1 MRARA
6 YTRAA
11 VTRIAI
17 LDDYSGLVRT
27 LPHWAR
33 LDGRASVQS
42 FTDTVAD
49 EEALARRLAP
59 FDVVVGIR
67 ERTRFSASL
76 LARLPN
82 LKHIAL
88 AGRHTGQ
95 VDLDASGARGIVVSQ
110 TGGSAVNAT
119 ELTIALITAAVRR
132 LPQEDRNVREG
143 RWQTS
148 LGMDLAG
155 KTLGVV
161 GLGKIGSRIAAFGS
175 FLGMRVLA
183 SGITLTAERAA
194 QAGALMVDLDTL
206 MRDSD
211 VVSLH
216 LRLSDRTRGLITPR
230 LLALM
235 KPTAYLVNT
244 ARGPLVDEA
253 ALVAALR
260 ERRIAGAALDVYDVE
275 PLPKSHPLL
284 GLDNVVLTPHVGF
297 VTREGYDVFF
307 RGVVDNVEA
316 WLAGKPPPGVVA

>member
-1 MRARA
+1 MIRL
-6 YTRAA
+6 
-11 VTRIAI
+11 AI
-17 LDDYSGLVRT
+17 LDDYAGLVRA

-33 LDGRASVQS
+33 LDGAALVES
-42 FTDTVAD
+42 FAD
-49 EEALARRLAP
+49 RLDDEAALARRLEP

-67 ERTRFSASL
+67 ERTRWSASL
-76 LARLPN
+76 LARLPR

-88 AGRHTGQ
+88 GGRHTGQ
-95 VDLDASGARGIVVSQ
+95 VDLAVAGARGIVVSE

-119 ELTIALITAAVRR
+119 ELTIALMTAVVRR
-132 LPQEDRNVREG
+132 LPQEDRAVREG

-148 LGMDLAG
+148 LGVDLAG

-161 GLGKIGSRIAAFGS
+161 GLGKIGSRLAAFGV

-183 SGITLTAERAA
+183 TGITLTAERAA
-194 QAGALMVDLDTL
+194 QAGAVMVDLDTL

-211 VVSLH
+211 VVTLH
-216 LRLSDRTRGLITPR
+216 LRLSDTTRGLVSAR
-230 LLALM
+230 HLALM

-260 ERRIAGAALDVYDVE
+260 ARRIAGAALDVYDVE
-275 PLPKSHPLL
+275 PLPRTHPLA

-307 RGVVDNVEA
+307 SSVVDNVEA
-316 WLAGKPPPGVVA
+316 WLAGKVPPGLVRARSS

>member
-1 MRARA
+1 
-6 YTRAA
+6 
-11 VTRIAI
+11 VTRLAI
-17 LDDYSGLVRT
+17 LDDYAGLVRA
-27 LPHWAR
+27 LPHWSR
-33 LDGRASVQS
+33 LEGRVTVQS
-42 FTDTVAD
+42 FSDTLSD
-49 EEALARRLAP
+49 EEALARRLEP
-59 FDVVVGIR
+59 FDVAVGIR

-88 AGRHTGQ
+88 GGRHTGQ
-95 VDLDASGARGIVVSQ
+95 VDLDVAGARGIVVSQ

-119 ELTIALITAAVRR
+119 ELTIALITAVVRR

-148 LGMDLAG
+148 LGVDLAG

-161 GLGKIGSRIAAFGS
+161 GLGKIGSRIAAFGN

-194 QAGALMVDLDTL
+194 QAGALMVDLDAL

-230 LLALM
+230 LVALM

-316 WLAGKPPPGVVA
+316 WLAGKPPPGVVV

>member
-1 MRARA
+1 
-6 YTRAA
+6 
-11 VTRIAI
+11 VTRVGI
-17 LDDYSGLVRT
+17 LDDYSGLVRA

-33 LDGRASVQS
+33 LDGRATVES
-42 FTDTVAD
+42 FTDTLRD
-49 EEALARRLAP
+49 EQALARRLEP

-88 AGRHTGQ
+88 GGRHTGQ
-95 VDLDASGARGIVVSQ
+95 VDLEAAGARGIVVSE

-119 ELTIALITAAVRR
+119 ELTIALITAVVRR
-132 LPQEDRNVREG
+132 LPQEDRSVREG

-148 LGMDLAG
+148 LGVDLAG

-161 GLGKIGSRIAAFGS
+161 GLGKIGARIAAFGG
-175 FLGMRVLA
+175 FLGMRVVA
-183 SGITLTAERAA
+183 TGITLTAERAA

-211 VVSLH
+211 VVTLH
-216 LRLSDRTRGLITPR
+216 LRLSDTTRGLVTAR
-230 LLALM
+230 HLALM

-260 ERRIAGAALDVYDVE
+260 ARRIAGAALDVYDVE

-307 RGVVDNVEA
+307 SRVVDNVEA
-316 WLAGKPPPGVVA
+316 WLAGKAPAGAVSVRGRA

>member
-1 MRARA
+1 
-6 YTRAA
+6 
-11 VTRIAI
+11 VTRVAI
-17 LDDYSGLVRT
+17 LDDYSGLVRA
-27 LPHWAR
+27 LPHWTR
-33 LDGRASVQS
+33 LDRHATVES
-42 FTDTVAD
+42 FTDTLTD
-49 EEALARRLAP
+49 EQALARRLEP

-88 AGRHTGQ
+88 GGRHTGQ
-95 VDLDASGARGIVVSQ
+95 VDLEAAGARGIVVSE

-119 ELTIALITAAVRR
+119 ELTIALMTAVVRR

-143 RWQTS
+143 RWQTG
-148 LGMDLAG
+148 LGVDLAG

-161 GLGKIGSRIAAFGS
+161 GLGKIGSRIAAFGA

-194 QAGALMVDLDTL
+194 QAGAVMVDLDTL

-216 LRLSDRTRGLITPR
+216 LRLSDRTRGLVTAR
-230 LLALM
+230 HLALM

-284 GLDNVVLTPHVGF
+284 GLDTVVLTPHVGF

-307 RGVVDNVEA
+307 SGVVDNIEA
-316 WLAGKPPPGVVA
+316 ALVGKSPPGVVKSRDRA

>member
-1 MRARA
+1 
-6 YTRAA
+6 
-11 VTRIAI
+11 VTRLAI
-17 LDDYSGLVRT
+17 LDDYSALVRA
-27 LPHWAR
+27 LPHWSR
-33 LDGRASVQS
+33 LDGHASVES
-42 FTDTVAD
+42 FTDTLRD
-49 EEALARRLAP
+49 EPALARRLEP

-76 LARLPN
+76 LSRLPS

-95 VDLDASGARGIVVSQ
+95 VDLEAAGARGIVVTE

-119 ELTIALITAAVRR
+119 ELTIALMTAVVRR
-132 LPQEDRNVREG
+132 LPQEDRGVREG

-161 GLGKIGSRIAAFGS
+161 GLGKIGSRIAAFGA

-194 QAGALMVDLDTL
+194 QAGARMVDLDTL

-211 VVSLH
+211 VVTLH
-216 LRLSDRTRGLITPR
+216 LRLSDRTRGLVTAR
-230 LLALM
+230 HLALM

-244 ARGPLVDEA
+244 ARGPLVDEE
-253 ALVAALR
+253 ALVAALA
-260 ERRIAGAALDVYDVE
+260 EGRIAGAALDVYDVE
-275 PLPKSHPLL
+275 PLPKSHPFL

-316 WLAGKPPPGVVA
+316 WLGGKCPPGLVKTVGRV

>member
-1 MRARA
+1 
-6 YTRAA
+6 
-11 VTRIAI
+11 VTRLAI
-17 LDDYSGLVRT
+17 LDDYAGLVRA

-33 LDGRASVQS
+33 LEGRATVQS

-49 EEALARRLAP
+49 ELALARRLEP
-59 FDVVVGIR
+59 FDIVVGIR
-67 ERTRFSASL
+67 ERTRFSGSL

-82 LKHIAL
+82 LKHLAL
-88 AGRHTGQ
+88 GGRHTGQ
-95 VDLDASGARGIVVSQ
+95 VDLEAAGARGIVVTE

-119 ELTIALITAAVRR
+119 ELTIALMTALVRR
-132 LPQEDRNVREG
+132 LPQEDRNVRQG

-148 LGMDLAG
+148 LGVDLAG

-161 GLGKIGSRIAAFGS
+161 GLGKIGSRMAAFGA

-183 SGITLTAERAA
+183 AGITLTPERAA
-194 QAGALMVDLDTL
+194 QAGARMVDLDAL

-211 VVSLH
+211 VVTLH
-216 LRLSDRTRGLITPR
+216 LRLSDRTRGLVTAR
-230 LLALM
+230 HLELM

-244 ARGPLVDEA
+244 ARGPLVDES
-253 ALVAALR
+253 ALVAALQ

-275 PLPKSHPLL
+275 PLPRSHPLL

-316 WLAGKPPPGVVA
+316 WLEGKSPPGEVNPRQRA